1 MRQDEAAAALWRTA
15 GEGAHLVFATVPGV
29 DLRRVPEGWLTITGE
44 PIPDLNGG
52 LVDRGEN
59 DKSVFR
65 DFVSAIRARGFGGF
79 ILLTAAAE
87 QRLAPLARDLGLTVA
102 GPSPLMTYEPTKPPA
117 PSDSYRVDVVKDRRS
132 LDTFTDLMAR
142 GYEVPVDTW
151 RRLITE
157 RSLDDP
163 AIAHLIASSGGEPYS
178 CGSTIQTGSSVGI
191 WNMATP
197 PEHQGKGAG
206 RALLLHALRSQM
218 MRGSRLF
225 YLLASEAGRH
235 LYQQVGFRT
244 IDEATAWLIEP

>member
-1 MRQDEAAAALWRTA
+1 MRQDAAAAALWRTA
-15 GEGAHLVFATVPGV
+15 GEGAHLSFATVPGV

-52 LVDRGEN
+52 FVDRGVN
-59 DKSVFR
+59 DKNVLR
-65 DFVSAIRARGFGGF
+65 DFVNAIRERGFGGF
-79 ILLTAAAE
+79 ILLTTAAE
-87 QRLAPLARDLGLTVA
+87 QRLAPLARDLGLTIA
-102 GPSPLMTYEPTKPPA
+102 GPSPLMAYEPTEPPA
-117 PSDSYRVDVVKDRRS
+117 PSDRYRVDVVKDRRG
-132 LDTFTDLMAR
+132 LDVFTDLMSR
-142 GYEVPVDTW
+142 GYEVPVDSW

-157 RSLDDP
+157 GSLDDP
-163 AIAHLIASSGGEPYS
+163 AITHLIASSGEEPYS

-206 RALLLHALRSQM
+206 RALLLYALRSQM
-218 MRGSRLF
+218 MRGSQLF

-244 IDEATAWLIEP
+244 LDEATAWLIEP